1 MQVIDCT
8 KTTLFPEQSHDSGPL
23 YRSIRARAGTDD
35 ARTRGGTS
43 GSVHPRT
50 RGHDDDWSRV
60 QTTTLRSIRARA
72 AGTARAPAALVVC
85 LAVHPRTRGHDVPQ
99 DGAAEMHGRSIRARA
114 GTTRRHPALPRN
126 RSVHSR
132 THGHDGSLRSGRSRF
147 PTVHPRTRGTST
159 PPTRSDLPTAAVHPR
174 MRGHWREETAGL
186 RPSWPIRARAGTTQ
200 RVQHRDL
207 ILVRSGLSEPWLTGS
222 SAHARAGRTDRR
234 EDSPC
239 RPRVI
244 RARAGT
250 TQRVQHRDLILVRS
264 IRARAGTTMTPWRR
278 VDHVLRPIRARA
290 GSLARRHRHRE
301 RPAVHPRTRGHD
313 PPPTPGKQSPY
324 RVRRFIRARAGRTQQ
339 RVDRRPSNLRVI
351 RARAGKTR
359 PSWSMLSEGTV
370 HPRHARTCAWRC
382 SGVSDATI
390 GPSAHAR
397 ARQKRP

>member
-50 RGHDDDWSRV
+50 AG
-60 QTTTLRSIRARA
+60 TTTIGREYRLQLCGPSALARRARH
-72 AGTARAPAALVVC
+72 ALQRRW
-85 LAVHPRTRGHDVPQ
+85 LSASRF
-99 DGAAEMHGRSIRARA
+99 IRARA

-207 ILVRSGLSEPWLTGS
+207 ILVRS
-222 SAHARAGRTDRR
+222 
-234 EDSPC
+234 
-239 RPRVI
+239 
-244 RARAGT
+244 
-250 TQRVQHRDLILVRS
+250 

-290 GSLARRHRHRE
+290 GSLGRRHRHRE

-382 SGVSDATI
+382 SGVSEATI

-397 ARQKRP
+397 ARPQGVRDSAARERSIRARAGTTKASVRTVGDHTVHPRTRGHDDEGGNDRRLQVRSIRARAGTTPASSRR